1 MMSREGK
8 SISRASLSRT
18 AKCHSFHDGS
28 NPIQSSFCHMA
39 GLSTQKMLLLLG
51 LSVDVYY
58 WKIGILAVNSAPD
71 LGKWENHFAI

>member
-1 MMSREGK
+1 
-8 SISRASLSRT
+8 
-18 AKCHSFHDGS
+18 
-28 NPIQSSFCHMA
+28 MA